1 VASVVGVAGSL
12 VSPCGMEG
20 ITSGA
25 VVVLVSGSVRDAIV
39 FAMLIDCIVLKTSN
53 GPVVLLECVYVNGVG
68 NGFARFCQ
76 NLVDMKSD
84 LTSSGAKSEAQSPE
98 AR

>member
-1 VASVVGVAGSL
+1 MASVVGVAGSL

-76 NLVDMKSD
+76 IGGYEGCY
-84 LTSSGAKSEAQSPE
+84 TAGG
-98 AR
+98 RR